1 MMVSDE
7 ESVRRFVRK
16 EISYADLSTLTL
28 GVLKGRYLR
37 HMGGVTLSPDQQKLL
52 KRVVEAELL
61 NMQKNQ
67 TESELSERAATG
79 EAAHHTLLKR
89 KREEEEEEE
98 EEETTTKAKT
108 KKSRQDKSPE
118 MLWEKRAGK
127 RPPSGEEEEEE
138 DDEEEEKEEEE
149 TQQTSSGSEED
160 RPLQRRKQPISLQSR
175 RDDQSEEDRPLQ
187 RRKQPISLQSR
198 RDDQSEEGN
207 NKEEEEED
215 SSSDEQAPARKG
227 NKEGAGP
234 ATGGM
239 FPGDSDSSSLPS
251 LDEEEEEVKKP
262 KVKAEPNEK
271 AEPKQRKRRSKV
283 KEESNARDGKEHKSV
298 SRLKH
303 YIALCGARRNYK
315 KLLSNCHSVE
325 TQVTTLKTELEALGV
340 HGHPSVKK
348 CKIARLKR
356 EEAQELAGLDMSNI
370 IATEGRP
377 RRQAPRSASKRLV
390 DSDSPSTRGSQSAT
404 DWSRLRGIISDEDS
418 DCVCVCVHLRGIIS
432 DEDSD

>member
-175 RDDQSEEDRPLQ
+175 RDDQSEE
-187 RRKQPISLQSR
+187 
-198 RDDQSEEGN
+198 GN

-283 KEESNARDGKEHKSV
+283 KEESNARDGKEEHKSV